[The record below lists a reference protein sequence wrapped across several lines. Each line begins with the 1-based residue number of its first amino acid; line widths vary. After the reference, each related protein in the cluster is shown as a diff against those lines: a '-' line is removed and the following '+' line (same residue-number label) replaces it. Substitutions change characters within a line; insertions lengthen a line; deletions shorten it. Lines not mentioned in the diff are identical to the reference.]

1 MKKVTMG
8 LICMSGLLLAD
19 GFAQIGA
26 GYSRGAND
34 SDNGTA
40 FVGLKVLGDLGLRLE
55 YSKNFSE
62 HSELSKENI
71 NRYGLFATYTL
82 PLTSSFSITPK
93 AGLVKTDGRFETKGV
108 IEKISDSSTDFTYGL
123 EANYH
128 YNNSISLFVGYTDYG
143 NKFESIGSVKASE
156 FDSQNYTFGIKI
168 DI

>member
-1 MKKVTMG
+1 MG
-8 LICMSGLLLAD
+8 LLFMSGLVLAD

-26 GYSRGAND
+26 AYSKGAND

-62 HSELSKENI
+62 HSELSKEDI
-71 NRYGLFATYTL
+71 SRYGLFATYTL
-82 PLTSSFSITPK
+82 PLTTSFSITPK
-93 AGLVKTDGRFETKGV
+93 AGLVKTDGSFETKGV
-108 IEKISDSSTDFTYGL
+108 IEKISNSSTDFTYGL

-128 YNNSISLFVGYTDYG
+128 YNRSISFFIGYTDYG
-143 NKFESIGSVKASE
+143 NKFENIGSISASE

>member
-1 MKKVTMG
+1 MKKIITS
-8 LICMSGLLLAD
+8 LIVLGTLATASGL
-19 GFAQIGA
+19 AQIGA
-26 GYSRGAND
+26 GYSKGEND
-34 SDNGTA
+34 SNNGTA
-40 FVGLKVLGDLGLRLE
+40 FVGLNVLGDLGLRLE

-62 HSELSKENI
+62 HSELSKEDI

-93 AGLVKTDGRFETKGV
+93 VGLVKTDGRFETKDTL
-108 IEKISDSSTDFTYGL
+108 EKVSDSSTDFTYGL

-128 YNNSISLFVGYTDYG
+128 YNNTVSFFVGYTDYG